1 MDDFMTQIQCEE
13 FEYFGGCEG
22 SQGYMDYVASIEAEG
37 RDCPDCEVSL

>member
-13 FEYFGGCEG
+13 FENFGGCEG

-37 RDCPDCEVSL
+37 RDCPDCAVSF